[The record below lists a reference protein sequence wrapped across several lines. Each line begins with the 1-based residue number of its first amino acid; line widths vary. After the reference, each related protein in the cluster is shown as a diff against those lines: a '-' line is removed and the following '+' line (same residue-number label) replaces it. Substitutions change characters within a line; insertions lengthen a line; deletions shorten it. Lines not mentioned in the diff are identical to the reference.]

1 LAAFLNRMGA
11 LVSGAGTSTITVEGV
26 ENLTATE
33 HTVIPDRI
41 EAATYLA
48 AVGMAGGEITI
59 VGARAEDMDMLIHKL
74 GEMGL
79 RIASTADGLWV
90 ARTSRLRAGNVS
102 TLPYPGVATDYKP
115 LLVALLTVADG
126 VGIVTENLYGANRY
140 TYVAELQRMG
150 ADITL
155 AEHHAVVRGV
165 PRLSGAPVKA
175 HDIRAGA
182 ALVVAALGA
191 DGETIVSEA
200 HHIDRGY
207 EGFAAKLQAL
217 GADVTRA

>member
-1 LAAFLNRMGA
+1 
-11 LVSGAGTSTITVEGV
+11 
-26 ENLTATE
+26 
-33 HTVIPDRI
+33 
-41 EAATYLA
+41 
-48 AVGMAGGEITI
+48 
-59 VGARAEDMDMLIHKL
+59 
-74 GEMGL
+74 
-79 RIASTADGLWV
+79 
-90 ARTSRLRAGNVS
+90 
-102 TLPYPGVATDYKP
+102 
-115 LLVALLTVADG
+115 LLTVADG